1 MYNRQILH
9 YKIIEKL
16 GEGGMGVVYLA
27 EDLNLERKVAIKFLP
42 RHIAGNSEERERF
55 KIEAKAAAA
64 LNHPNIATIYAIE
77 ESGEDTFIV
86 MEFIDGIELKD
97 KIKPGP
103 LAIKE
108 AVNIAIQIAEGL
120 EAAHKKGIVH
130 RDIKSSN
137 IMITKDGKVKVMDF
151 GLAKIGKGT
160 QITKIGS
167 TVGTAAYMSPEQA
180 KGEEL
185 DYRTDIWSFGVVLY
199 EMLTGQLPFN
209 GDYEQALMFAILNEQ
224 PKAVQILAPGISSV
238 LIHILDRTL
247 EKDVTLRYQSISE
260 VLIELHRLQLSG
272 SRVSSLSGTS
282 HQGIK
287 IQEAVKTK
295 GSKKIILW
303 SALTFLIV
311 TAVTMLFFFNP
322 FATREPVEPMKIV
335 PLNGLQGVQMNP
347 AISPNGEEVAFAW
360 NDGTGENFN
369 IYVQIIGTYEPQKLT
384 SDSAYDA
391 MPVWTPDGRSIM
403 FVRWKRSSANS
414 VTGTGSIVLIPARGG
429 TEKLLG
435 VTKGMSP
442 PAYDQVTHG
451 YYPTVL
457 AFSKSSKEFFMYSWD
472 NGFHIA
478 LYDGTTLNNQ
488 PIEIITNPP
497 DHYLGDWCPRLSPD
511 GSMLAFI
518 RLKSGFDDFE
528 LHVMPYSHGASK
540 KLAEMRGYIGGLS
553 WTPDGKE
560 IIVGADNKFIR
571 VSSNDGAQKPVD
583 VTSGLFVADPSI
595 STVGNLLAFTRKAVR
610 WHDLFRLDMH
620 NPKKKDLV
628 PVKVVSSS
636 LEDNFGK
643 ISPDE
648 KRIVFVSKRTGT
660 NQIWV
665 SDIDG
670 ANAIPI
676 VAVSETNP
684 PHPSWSPDGS
694 FIVYEDMNVGIDIV
708 SSSGG
713 TPVNIS
719 QSSTN
724 LPRYS
729 ANGEWI
735 YFASGEN
742 GANRI
747 WKISKEGNKKEQ
759 VTKNQG
765 ESAYE
770 SPDGKWVYY
779 SRFWPVD
786 KGICRIPVEG
796 GEEQKIIDKAV
807 YRDSWVLEENG
818 IYYFIETPKKYD
830 LFFYEFKS
838 GKTIK
843 IKDFDKKTTSAY
855 FDISPKEDWMLYSQ
869 SEETESN
876 IMLIEN
882 FK

>member
-1 MYNRQILH
+1 MIGKTILH
-9 YKIIEKL
+9 YKILEKL
-16 GEGGMGVVYLA
+16 GEGGMGIVYLA

-42 RHIAGNSEERERF
+42 RHISGNTEERERF

-64 LNHPNIATIYAIE
+64 LNHPNIATIHTIE
-77 ESGEDTFIV
+77 ESGDDTFIV

-97 KIKPGP
+97 KIKSGP
-103 LAIKE
+103 IPTKE
-108 AVNIAIQIAEGL
+108 TINIAIQIAEGL

-130 RDIKSSN
+130 RDIKSQN
-137 IMITKDGKVKVMDF
+137 IMITNDGKVKIMDF
-151 GLAKIGKGT
+151 GLAKMRGGT
-160 QITKIGS
+160 QLTKVGS

-199 EMLTGQLPFN
+199 EMLTGKLPFN

-224 PKAVQILAPGISSV
+224 PKAIQILAPDISSV
-238 LIHILDRTL
+238 IIHILDRTL

-272 SRVSSLSGTS
+272 SRVSSLSGIS
-282 HQGIK
+282 NQGIK
-287 IQEAVKTK
+287 IPAAVKTK
-295 GSKKIILW
+295 RNNKNVLW
-303 SALTFLIV
+303 FTSALVII
-311 TAVTMLFFFNP
+311 AAAAILFFFNP
-322 FATREPVEPMKIV
+322 FSSSEPIEPMTIV
-335 PLNGLQGVQMNP
+335 PLNSLPGVQMNP
-347 AISPNGEEVAFAW
+347 AISPDGEDVAFAW
-360 NDGTGENFN
+360 NGGTGENFN

-403 FVRWKRSSANS
+403 FWRWKRTSANS
-414 VTGTGSIVLIPARGG
+414 ATGTSYSVLIPARGG
-429 TEKLLG
+429 TEKILL
-435 VTKGMSP
+435 VAKNMSP

-451 YYPTVL
+451 YYPTVP
-457 AFSKSSKEFFMYSWD
+457 AFSKSSKEIFGYSWD
-472 NGFHIA
+472 KGFHIA

-488 PIEIITNPP
+488 PIKIITNPP
-497 DHYLGDWCPRLSPD
+497 EHYLGDWTCRLSPD

-528 LHVMPYSHGASK
+528 LHVMQYPHGASK
-540 KLAEMRGYIGGLS
+540 KLAEMKGYCGGLS

-560 IIVGADNKFIR
+560 IIVGADNKFTR

-595 STVGNLLAFTRKAVR
+595 STVGNLLAFTRKAIR
-610 WHDLFRLDMH
+610 WHDLFRLDLH
-620 NPKKKDLV
+620 NSKKKDLV

-648 KRIVFVSKRTGT
+648 KRIIFVSKRTGT

-670 ANAIPI
+670 ANPIPI

-694 FIVYEDMNVGIDIV
+694 SIVYEDVNSGIDVV

-719 QSSTN
+719 QSSTS

-735 YFASGEN
+735 YFASDESGTHW
-742 GANRI
+742 I
-747 WKISKEGNKKEQ
+747 WKISKDGNKKEQ
-759 VTKNQG
+759 VTKNEG
-765 ESAYE
+765 EAAFE

-779 SRFWPVD
+779 SRFWPAD
-786 KGICRIPVEG
+786 KGICRIPVGG

-807 YRDSWVLEENG
+807 YRDSWVLKENG
-818 IYYFIETPKKYD
+818 IYYFIETPTKYD

-843 IKDFDKKTTSAY
+843 INDFDKKTTSAY
-855 FDISPKEDWMLYSQ
+855 FDISPKEDWMLFSQ

-882 FK
+882 FR